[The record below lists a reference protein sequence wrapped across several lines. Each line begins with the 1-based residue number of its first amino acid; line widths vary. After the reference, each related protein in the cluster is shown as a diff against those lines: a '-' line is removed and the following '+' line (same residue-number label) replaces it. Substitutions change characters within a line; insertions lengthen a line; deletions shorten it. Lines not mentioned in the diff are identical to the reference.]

1 MVFLRELLEFLA
13 HLQVLSIEMNVLL
26 FKLGALEVGESR
38 PLAATAT
45 HDVVLGERHGESL
58 ILYLL
63 FVKEHLLVE
72 FQALLSDL
80 SDLLLQGLQLP
91 VMLRLERK
99 GLMLLVLMQKVLVQ
113 SFWEVTFDITD
124 SALTE
129 FGLIKHIAL
138 VVRDD
143 LYN

>member
-13 HLQVLSIEMNVLL
+13 HLQVLSTEMNVLL

-113 SFWEVTFDITD
+113 SFREVTFDITD
-124 SALTE
+124 RALTE

>member
-13 HLQVLSIEMNVLL
+13 HLQVLSTEMNVLL
-26 FKLGALEVGESR
+26 FKLRALEVGESR

>member
-13 HLQVLSIEMNVLL
+13 HLQVLSTEMNVLL